1 MGRSDTAKVLAAT
14 LFGSMDTNALVPVL
28 ALYAASPVIGADL
41 LQVGVI
47 VGIYSAVHAPANL
60 LMGRLADRIGRKI
73 PLNLG
78 LFWDAVSVALYAV
91 AATPLQLALVRV
103 SHGLGGALVG
113 PSTMS
118 LVADT
123 AAPERKG
130 RAMALY
136 GMSIALAVV
145 VGFGIAGPLARLSY
159 TVLFGVLA
167 AGLMVGFLVSL
178 TIREPPRARPART
191 SDVRG
196 LLRYLRRPE
205 PAAGYAAIFS
215 LYFLLGAFVALV
227 PIHLQDEL
235 GYGPLQVGLSFTVF
249 ALLSLLLHYPAG
261 ILADRRGPAV
271 PAMIGL
277 AAVAAAMAVIPLAR
291 DVAAIALTMALF
303 GVGHGFVFPAA
314 SSLVSRGAPPERVGV
329 ATGLFYAVLVAGVAV
344 GAPVMAAVADSS
356 TAALG
361 IWASSWFAFL
371 GIPFVA
377 RAILASA
384 PTRAGVGS
392 AAIESGLN
400 ADGR

>member
-1 MGRSDTAKVLAAT
+1 MGRSDTAKVLVAT
-14 LFGSMDTNALVPVL
+14 LFGSMDTNALVPVI
-28 ALYAASPVIGADL
+28 ALYALSLKADL

-60 LMGRLADRIGRKI
+60 LMGRLADRVGRKL

-78 LFWDAVSVALYAV
+78 LLWDAVSLLLYAV
-91 AATPLQLALVRV
+91 AASPLQLALVRA

-123 AAPERKG
+123 APAGRKG

-145 VGFGIAGPLARLSY
+145 LGFGIAGPLARLSY
-159 TVLFGVLA
+159 TVLFTVLA
-167 AGLMVGFLVSL
+167 AGLLVGFLVSL
-178 TIREPPRARPART
+178 TIREPPRARAAPRA
-191 SDVRG
+191 DVRG
-196 LLRYLRRPE
+196 LVRYLRRPE

-235 GYGPLQVGLSFTVF
+235 GYGPLEVGLSFTVF
-249 ALLSLLLHYPAG
+249 ALLSLLFHYPAG
-261 ILADRRGPAV
+261 ILADRRGPAT

-291 DVAAIALTMALF
+291 GVPAIALTMALF

-314 SSLVSRGAPPERVGV
+314 SSLVSRGAPPDRVGV

-344 GAPVMAAVADSS
+344 GAPAMAAVAGAS

-361 IWASSWFAFL
+361 IWAASWFAFV

-377 RAILASA
+377 RALRVPSA
-384 PTRAGVGS
+384 VRPPVVDRAPD
-392 AAIESGLN
+392 AAEEP
-400 ADGR
+400 ADP

>member
-1 MGRSDTAKVLAAT
+1 MGRSDTAKVLVAT

-28 ALYAASPVIGADL
+28 ALYAASPAIGADL

-47 VGIYSAVHAPANL
+47 IGIYSAVHAPANL
-60 LMGRLADRIGRKI
+60 LMGRLADRIGRKL
-73 PLNLG
+73 PLNVG
-78 LFWDAVSVALYAV
+78 LLWDAVSLALYAV
-91 AATPLQLALVRV
+91 AASPLQLALVRV
-103 SHGLGGALVG
+103 GHGLGGALVG

-123 AAPERKG
+123 APPDRKG

-167 AGLMVGFLVSL
+167 AGLLVGFLVSL
-178 TIREPPRARPART
+178 TIREPPRVRAERRG
-191 SDVRG
+191 DVRG

-235 GYGPLQVGLSFTVF
+235 GYGPLEVGLSFTVF
-249 ALLSLLLHYPAG
+249 ALLSLVLHYPAG
-261 ILADRRGPAV
+261 ILADRRGPAT

-291 DVAAIALTMALF
+291 SVGTIALTMALF

-314 SSLVSRGAPPERVGV
+314 SSLVSRHAPPDRVGV

-344 GAPVMAAVADSS
+344 GAPAMAAVADAS
-356 TAALG
+356 TAAFG
-361 IWASSWFAFL
+361 IWVASWFAFI
-371 GIPFVA
+371 GIPLVVRALVA
-377 RAILASA
+377 PSA
-384 PTRAGVGS
+384 GTSPAPGRTPAP
-392 AAIESGLN
+392 AEEP
-400 ADGR
+400 ADP